1 METRDILLVIVP
13 IITGFISFFTSYLL
27 SRSKSKQ
34 DLGILMRKFEIDL
47 EAQKEKHKLEIDAM
61 ERAHKNAL
69 DLKDREHL
77 HKLEQQEKELE
88 GSAKYNAIGS
98 LMGNPVVEEYIKNEL
113 KKKFG
118 SIKPRD

>member
-13 IITGFISFFTSYLL
+13 VLTGLISFFTSYLL

-34 DLGILMRKFEIDL
+34 DLGILMRKFKNDL

-61 ERAHKNAL
+61 EIAHKNTL
-69 DLKDREHL
+69 ELKDREHV

-88 GSAKYNAIGS
+88 ESAKYSAVGS
-98 LMGNPVVEEYIKNEL
+98 LMGNPIVEEYIKKEL
-113 KKKFG
+113 EKKLG
-118 SIKPRD
+118 SIKPKN